1 MIEDLFFIEK
11 QAYRESS
18 VHHLDARVKIL
29 ITLTAIIA
37 IVAFPYTSLVFF
49 VFIAFYLFFLTLWG
63 ISHLP
68 WRFYLQRVIAI
79 LPFGGFLIVF
89 QIFYKNRYFTEFH
102 AIAELPLGIVI
113 YQESALFAVI
123 LFAKF
128 LVCISFVILLSSTTR
143 MQDILEGARRLG
155 FPAEFTLIVGMMVRY
170 VFVLGYVIRKVQNA
184 LETRCFDPFNHQ
196 LSYRYRIR
204 QLGYTIGTIFLR
216 SYEQGER
223 TYTAML
229 CRGYGRDAH
238 IFIRKKPL
246 TIRDRTYLAGSMAFL
261 IAVPV
266 GIYLSAIL

>member
-11 QAYRESS
+11 QAYRESP

-37 IVAFPYTSLVFF
+37 IVAFPYSPLVFS
-49 VFIAFYLFFLTLWG
+49 VSLAFYLLFLVLWG
-63 ISHLP
+63 TSHLP
-68 WRFYLQRVIAI
+68 WRFYLQRVITI
-79 LPFGGFLIVF
+79 LPFGAFLIIF

-102 AIAELPLGIVI
+102 TLAELPLGIVI
-113 YQESALFAVI
+113 YQESVLFAAI
-123 LFAKF
+123 LAAKF

-155 FPAEFTLIVGMMVRY
+155 CPAEFTLIIGMMVRY

-196 LSYRYRIR
+196 LPYRYRIR
-204 QLGYTIGTIFLR
+204 QLGYTVGTIFLR

-223 TYTAML
+223 TYTSML
-229 CRGYGRDAH
+229 CRGYNRDAH
-238 IFIRKKPL
+238 VFIRKKHL
-246 TIRDRTYLAGSMAFL
+246 TPVDRNYLIGSLAFL
-261 IAVPV
+261 IAVPIWV
-266 GIYLSAIL
+266 YLSNLV